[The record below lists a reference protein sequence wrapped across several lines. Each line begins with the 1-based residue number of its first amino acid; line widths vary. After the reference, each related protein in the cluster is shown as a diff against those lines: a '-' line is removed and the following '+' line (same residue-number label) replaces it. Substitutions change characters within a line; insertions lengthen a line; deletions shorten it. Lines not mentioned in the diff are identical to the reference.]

1 MSLELE
7 DRLERVGDALP
18 GPSAE
23 SRARARSAA
32 LAALPKTPRRRRRRL
47 VLLVPAAAVILA
59 VVAAVLAEPWRD
71 SPLATERALAAL
83 GRQPVVHAIVE
94 QGSRRE
100 TVIDLAS
107 GQERPAEP
115 LRSEYWY
122 DDERDALR
130 IRLSVGSRLVPGG
143 EYLQTP
149 EGIFTDLGVQRGQ
162 TRPPQLDP
170 ALEAFASGYR
180 EALDRGE
187 AAVVGEEVVDGR
199 EAIILRFSL
208 PAAPRGEQLSQDVA
222 VDADDYRP
230 LRFRFSSTVA
240 PGRTSPW
247 SEAPR
252 VVEIETIPRDPGDF
266 EAPQPTEPRPAE
278 QTGVEERK
286 LTPAEAATALQR
298 PVFWPGLAVEGVE
311 LAQIELMRLTTT
323 WTDGRVT
330 EGRTLVFQYGAD
342 RRTAH
347 LEGRPSLIITEGT
360 STEEALHGDF
370 GGPRPGPGKL
380 RLTGSGDTRSGEAE
394 MWFGSMRRDGVYIS
408 FASPQRHLILAAAKA
423 MVRLD

>member
-1 MSLELE
+1 MALELE
-7 DRLERVGDALP
+7 DRLERVGAALP
-18 GPSAE
+18 APSAE
-23 SRARARSAA
+23 SGARARSAA
-32 LAALPKTPRRRRRRL
+32 LAALAKTPRRRRRRF
-47 VLLVPAAAVILA
+47 VLLIPAVGIILA
-59 VVAAVLAEPWRD
+59 VVAAVLAEAWRD

-94 QGSRRE
+94 QASPRE
-100 TVIDLAS
+100 TVIDPAS
-107 GQERPAEP
+107 GRERPAEP

-130 IRLSVGSRLVPGG
+130 VRLSVGSRLVPGG

-149 EGIFTDLGVQRGQ
+149 EGFFTDRGVQRGQ
-162 TRPPQLDP
+162 IRPPQLDR

-180 EALDRGE
+180 EALERGE
-187 AAVVGEEVVDGR
+187 ASVVGEEVVDGR
-199 EAIILRFSL
+199 EAVILRFSL
-208 PAAPRGEQLSQDVA
+208 PAGPRSEQLSEDVA

-230 LRFRFSSTVA
+230 LRFRFSSTAA

-266 EAPQPTEPRPAE
+266 EAPQPTEPRPAG
-278 QTGVEERK
+278 QTGFAERK

-298 PVFWPGLAVEGVE
+298 PVFWPGRAVDGVE
-311 LAQIELMRLTTT
+311 LAQIELMRLRTT

-330 EGRTLVFQYGAD
+330 EGRAVVFQYGVD

-347 LEGRPSLIITEGT
+347 LEGKPSLIITEGT
-360 STEEALHGDF
+360 STEEVLRGDF
-370 GGPRPGPGKL
+370 GGPRPEPGEL
-380 RLTGSGDTRSGEAE
+380 RLKGVGSTRSGDAE
-394 MWFGSMRRDGVYIS
+394 MWFGSMQRDGVHIS
-408 FASPQRHLILAAAKA
+408 FESPQRDLIVAAAEA
-423 MVRLD
+423 IVRLD